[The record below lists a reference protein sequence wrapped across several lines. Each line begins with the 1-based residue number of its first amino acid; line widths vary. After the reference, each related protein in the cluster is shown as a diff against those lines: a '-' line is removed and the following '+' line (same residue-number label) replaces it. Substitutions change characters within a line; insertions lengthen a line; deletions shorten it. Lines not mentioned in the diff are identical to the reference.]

1 MNQNNLSAHEK
12 IVDLLKTHG
21 RNDLRGGVQLFT
33 DQYDNYWSISVNYNG
48 TGIHISK
55 DEIDTNEL
63 IGDELIKV
71 CKTWTHH
78 E

>member
-1 MNQNNLSAHEK
+1 MNQNNLSAHKK
-12 IVDLLKTHG
+12 IVELLKANGKT
-21 RNDLRGGVQLFT
+21 RFEGGIQLCA